1 MRFDALPASMREA
14 DTIAKIWRQSQP
26 GSNATIGLLRLS
38 GRAAT
43 EAAFKRNVAGTRF
56 IHLATHGF
64 FLGGRCASAP
74 DRLGHAREE
83 ELATDA
89 VRENPL
95 LLAGF
100 ALSGANRR
108 NAAGQDDEDGIL
120 TAEEIAALDLRGVD
134 WAVLSACDTG
144 VGEVRAGEG
153 VLGLRRA
160 FQVAGA
166 RTVIMSLWPVGD
178 EDTRRWMTGVYQ
190 RRFTRGVGTMEAVR
204 ESSLEQLR
212 RRRQAGLSTHPFYWA
227 GFIAAGAWQ

>member
-1 MRFDALPASMREA
+1 V
-14 DTIAKIWRQSQP
+14 
-26 GSNATIGLLRLS
+26 RLS

-43 EAAFKRNVAGTRF
+43 EAAVKAGAAGTRVL
-56 IHLATHGF
+56 HLATHGF
-64 FLGGRCASAP
+64 FLGARCAPTP
-74 DRLGHAREE
+74 DRVAHAEPAGE
-83 ELATDA
+83 IDA
-89 VRENPL
+89 GENPL

-108 NAAGQDDEDGIL
+108 ESAGPDDEDGIL
-120 TAEEIAALDLRGVD
+120 TAEEIAALDLRGVE

-166 RTVIMSLWPVGD
+166 RTVIMSLWPVDD
-178 EDTRRWMTGVYQ
+178 ENTRRWMTGVYE
-190 RRFTRGVGTMEAVR
+190 RRFVRGAGTMEAVR

-212 RRRQAGLSTHPFYWA
+212 RRRTAGLSTHPFYWA
-227 GFIAAGAWQ
+227 GFIAAGQWR